1 MRALLVHNP
10 TATRVSHRT
19 LDAVTAALRAR
30 VDLVVAST
38 RSRDHASDL
47 AAEAVADGVDVVFAF
62 GGDGTTNEVIQALAR
77 TPVALGLVPG
87 GGTNVLARAL
97 GLPGDPVDATAVALD
112 RLADG
117 HRRRIGLGRANERW
131 FAFAA
136 GLGFDG
142 AVVRRVE
149 ESPTLRRRFGQLA
162 FVWLAGRTWF
172 GDDDVHDPA
181 IEVELSDGTVHG
193 PYGIAIVGNT
203 DPYTYLGP
211 RPLNVTPRASF
222 DTGLDLTAIRDVG
235 TVRLLRIVGQV
246 LTGGGHVAASSVDS
260 WHDRACV
267 RLRSPR
273 PLALMVDGDDVGDH
287 HDLVLEAV
295 PDALTILI

>member
-10 TATRVSHRT
+10 TATRVTHRT
-19 LDAVTAALRAR
+19 LDAVTEALRSR
-30 VDLVVAST
+30 VDLVVTST

-62 GGDGTTNEVIQALAR
+62 GGDGTMNEVIQALAC

-97 GLPGDPVDATAVALD
+97 GLPGDPVDATTVALD

-117 HRRRIGLGRANERW
+117 RRRRIGLGRANDRW

-149 ESPTLRRRFGQLA
+149 DSPTLRRRLGQLA

-172 GDDDVHDPA
+172 DRDDVHDPA
-181 IEVELSDGTVHG
+181 IEVELPDGTVHG

-222 DTGLDLTAIRDVG
+222 DTGLDLTAIRHVG

-246 LTGGGHVAASSVDS
+246 LTGGGHVASRSVDS
-260 WHDRACV
+260 WHDQGCV
-267 RLRSPR
+267 HLRSTR
-273 PLALMVDGDDVGDH
+273 PLPLMVDGDDVGDH

-295 PDALTILI
+295 PDALTVLV